1 MIAVTSPARGVAPDA
16 MAIAM
21 LSGRATRATVTPAST
36 SARNSRD
43 E

>member
-1 MIAVTSPARGVAPDA
+1 MIAVTRPAAGGAPEP

-21 LSGRATRATVTPAST
+21 LSGRATNATVTPAIA
-36 SARNSRD
+36 SAKKILA